1 MIEIGAPGGIRTH
14 DQLIKSQLLYQLS
27 YRGNLKT
34 IYIAAKADGKFYRA
48 RLWRISSYCS
58 SRRDEAHSKNPK
70 SEIEVSLVTPTP
82 AKFCFRHFRAGVWW
96 TARIFFADADE
107 RGFDGEFFFRHGA
120 VGELLRERMV
130 GGRCFAED
138 ENAAGFLVKPVQNCQ
153 RRPARLSMFQPVI
166 NAFARVRAGCV
177 RVPAGGFV
185 DHQQMLVLEDHARNH
200 AP

>member
-82 AKFCFRHFRAGVWW
+82 TNFNSR
-96 TARIFFADADE
+96 TAWPFSIR
-107 RGFDGEFFFRHGA
+107 
-120 VGELLRERMV
+120 
-130 GGRCFAED
+130 
-138 ENAAGFLVKPVQNCQ
+138 P
-153 RRPARLSMFQPVI
+153 PARCRRTP
-166 NAFARVRAGCV
+166 
-177 RVPAGGFV
+177 GG
-185 DHQQMLVLEDHARNH
+185 
-200 AP
+200 